1 MTQIHDQ
8 LVRGLA
14 TNMLD
19 RVWGEEFINLNS
31 EQQKAVVDDFITGSE
46 DWSMLDDFM
55 YVWATEYQ
63 NRIYVGNLE
72 SYARCLLV

>member
-46 DWSMLDDFM
+46 NDSTLT
-55 YVWATEYQ
+55 ANEYQ
-63 NRIYVGNLE
+63 DRIYVGNLE
-72 SYARCLLV
+72 AYARCLLV

>member
-46 DWSMLDDFM
+46 NDSTLT
-55 YVWATEYQ
+55 ANEYQ

-72 SYARCLLV
+72 AYARCLLV

>member
-14 TNMLD
+14 SNMLD

-46 DWSMLDDFM
+46 NDSTLT
-55 YVWATEYQ
+55 ANEYR
-63 NRIYVGNLE
+63 NRIYAGNLE
-72 SYARCLLV
+72 AYARCLLV